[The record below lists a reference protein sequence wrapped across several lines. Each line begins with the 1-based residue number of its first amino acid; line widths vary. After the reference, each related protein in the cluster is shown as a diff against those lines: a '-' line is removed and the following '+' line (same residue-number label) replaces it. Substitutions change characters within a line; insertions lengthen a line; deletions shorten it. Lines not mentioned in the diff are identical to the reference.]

1 MTLAPLGAC
10 GGVGGVEGGGKREVV
25 CFVILGVLFSG
36 AMRAEQRS
44 TTREERAAAL
54 HHLEAGA
61 DGLDQAAVDQHVRL
75 EARVVV
81 DDGAALLSVVGAGI
95 RWSTVSAAAVCC
107 ARLRVRSAQHAAC
120 ASAAAS
126 AVHVIQGRPFV
137 HTLTRTNCGPRAGE
151 AAARET
157 PRIASRSARNM
168 GAPPRHD
175 IVLGVFHCTK

>member
-1 MTLAPLGAC
+1 MFWACCSQGA
-10 GGVGGVEGGGKREVV
+10 V
-25 CFVILGVLFSG
+25 
-36 AMRAEQRS
+36 RAAQRS
-44 TTREERAAAL
+44 AAREERVAL

-61 DGLDQAAVDQHVRL
+61 DGLDQAAVDQHVCL
-75 EARVVV
+75 KAGVVV
-81 DDGAALLSVVGAGI
+81 DDGAALLSVVKGGAGII

-107 ARLRVRSAQHAAC
+107 ARLRVRSAQHAAR

-137 HTLTRTNCGPRAGE
+137 HPLTRTNCGPRAGD